1 MTSLLSRI
9 IASSSTDDSI
19 SFAVIRRNGLEEVD
33 VISGPIVDVQN
44 LADIPLETGPNAR
57 DVLVLVPYRQVR
69 ERGYAA
75 QDDGTPL
82 RCLIVNERDTVSVRE
97 ALESLPDLEV
107 PTDSLGFDTPD
118 EEYAEIVRRV
128 IDHEIGQGEG
138 ANFVIRRSFRAT
150 TPVSPAA
157 AVLTWLRTLLVT
169 EPGAY
174 WTFAVHT
181 PGHSLVGA
189 TPERH
194 ISVKNGLVTM
204 NPISGT
210 FRHPVEGPT
219 RAGALRFL
227 ADAKE
232 SEELF
237 MVVDEEMKMMSAVC
251 PGGGRILGPY
261 LKQMSKLSHT
271 EYLLEGR
278 TKLDPRDVLRTTM
291 FAPTVTGSPMENA
304 CAVIDRHEEGGRGY
318 YSGVLA
324 FFESQA
330 SHEGDPYAL
339 DAPILIRTAHVD
351 ANGLISVSA
360 GATLVR
366 MSTPEGEVA
375 ETRTKAAGVLSALG
389 LIARDPVPDSIELN
403 KQPGVAA
410 ALAARNEKL
419 ASFWMDSQGTKED
432 PPFAQRTALVI
443 DCGDQFTEMLAH
455 QLRHLGMNTSVIR
468 WDSVKDASSYDLV
481 VFGPGP
487 GDPRQTGIR
496 MTTVRSLMRARL
508 ISGKPLLAVCLSHQ
522 ILSLLAG
529 LPVEPL
535 PSPRQ
540 GVRLEVD
547 VFGSRAA
554 IGFYNTF
561 SAIRTVDQV
570 RTPKLDLEISA
581 DETVVSALRGDGVAS
596 IQGHLESVL
605 STDGLTTL
613 ERLIR
618 MAFATAPVS
627 GQAMNQLV

>member
-1 MTSLLSRI
+1 MTSLLARI
-9 IASSSTDDSI
+9 IASSSGDAPLP
-19 SFAVIRRNGLEEVD
+19 FAVIRRNGSDDVD
-33 VISGPIVDVQN
+33 VITGPIIDIEN
-44 LADIPLETGPNAR
+44 LAEIPLESGPNAH
-57 DVLVLVPYRQVR
+57 DVLVLVPYRQLK
-69 ERGYAA
+69 ERGYTA

-82 RCLIVNERDTVSVRE
+82 RCLIVTERETVSARE
-97 ALESLPDLEV
+97 VLEILPRFEV

-118 EEYAEIVRRV
+118 DHYAETVRRV
-128 IDHEIGQGEG
+128 INDEIGQGEG

-150 TPVSPAA
+150 TSTAPAA
-157 AVLTWLRTLLVT
+157 AVLSWLRTLLAT
-169 EPGAY
+169 EQGAY

-194 ISVKNGLVTM
+194 VSVKSGLVTM

-210 FRHPVEGPT
+210 FRHPIGGPT

-227 ADAKE
+227 ADTKE
-232 SEELF
+232 TEELF

-251 PGGGRILGPY
+251 PDGGRILGPY

-278 TKLDPRDVLRTTM
+278 TELDPREVLRATM

-304 CAVIDRHEEGGRGY
+304 CAVIDRYEEGGRGY

-324 FFESQA
+324 FFESEA
-330 SHEGDPYAL
+330 SGNDSYSL
-339 DAPILIRTAHVD
+339 DAPILIRAAHID
-351 ANGLISVSA
+351 SKGLIKVSA

-366 MSTPEGEVA
+366 MSTPEGEVE

-389 LIARDPVPDSIELN
+389 LIPKDPVPDAVDLN
-403 KQPGVAA
+403 KQPGVTA
-410 ALAARNEKL
+410 ALETRNEKL
-419 ASFWMDSQGTKED
+419 ASFWTDSQGANTN

-443 DCGDQFTEMLAH
+443 DCGDQFTQMLAH
-455 QLRHLGMNTSVIR
+455 QLRYLGMTTSVTR
-468 WDSVKDASSYDLV
+468 WDSVSDLSSFDLV

-487 GDPRQTGIR
+487 GDPRQGDARI
-496 MTTVRSLMRARL
+496 TTVGELMRARL
-508 ISGKPLLAVCLSHQ
+508 SSGKALLAVCLSHQ

-529 LPVEPL
+529 LRVEAL
-535 PSPRQ
+535 PSPHQ

-547 VFGSRAA
+547 VFGARAA

-561 SAIRTVDQV
+561 SAVRAAGQV
-570 RTPKLDLEISA
+570 STPELGLEISA
-581 DETVVSALRGDGVAS
+581 EETVVSALRGDGVAS

-618 MAFATAPVS
+618 MAFETAPRREP
-627 GQAMNQLV
+627 AMNRLG